1 MAATFGFSETNTV
14 SATVTDAISNVNFG
28 NIDSPNITPASN
40 PIAAGQNSY
49 EKWIRGKFSG
59 TFTSIANLRF
69 WKSAGT
75 YVTGE
80 AIKAAV
86 NATYATPVS
95 TTSVVATADVPTA
108 EGSALVPTAPASNP
122 DYSGYITMQLQTT
135 VATPPGAVNQKT
147 FTLKYDE
154 T

>member
-1 MAATFGFSETNTV
+1 M
-14 SATVTDAISNVNFG
+14 
-28 NIDSPNITPASN
+28 
-40 PIAAGQNSY
+40 
-49 EKWIRGKFSG
+49 
-59 TFTSIANLRF
+59 
-69 WKSAGT
+69 SAGS

-86 NATYATPVS
+86 NASYATPVS
-95 TTSVVATADVPTA
+95 TTSSVATVAVPTS
-108 EGSALVPTAPASNP
+108 EGSALNPTAPSTNP

-135 VATPPGAVNQKT
+135 VSTPPGAVNQKT